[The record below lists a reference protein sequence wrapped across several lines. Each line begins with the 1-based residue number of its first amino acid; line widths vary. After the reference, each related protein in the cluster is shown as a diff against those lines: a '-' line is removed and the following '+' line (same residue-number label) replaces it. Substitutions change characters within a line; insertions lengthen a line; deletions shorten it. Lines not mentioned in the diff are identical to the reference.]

1 MSDIIQNIVN
11 LIINSFDFGYCVI
24 INVAT
29 YLIIKLIDELN
40 GNKVVPVWGKRLV
53 LITTILI
60 IGTAYYFI
68 DHNPKLL
75 LNSSILAPVF
85 WTWILKPI
93 CKKLDID
100 YKKIDDVM

>member
-29 YLIIKLIDELN
+29 YLVIKLIDELN
-40 GNKVVPVWGKRLV
+40 GDKVVPVWGKRLV
-53 LITTILI
+53 LISSILV
-60 IGTAYYFI
+60 IGTTYYFI

>member
-40 GNKVVPVWGKRLV
+40 GDKVVPVWGKRLV
-53 LITTILI
+53 LI
-60 IGTAYYFI
+60 
-68 DHNPKLL
+68 
-75 LNSSILAPVF
+75 SSILAPIF